1 MKNSLEDVKGTICNI
16 SNQAKRLNVNLKM
29 RKETLPLF
37 KALNPEQKALTNKT
51 DKIYL
56 P

>member
-1 MKNSLEDVKGTICNI
+1 
-16 SNQAKRLNVNLKM
+16 M
-29 RKETLPLF
+29 RKETSPLF

>member
-1 MKNSLEDVKGTICNI
+1 MWEKRSKKKKAEMK
-16 SNQAKRLNVNLKM
+16 
-29 RKETLPLF
+29 KERSPLF